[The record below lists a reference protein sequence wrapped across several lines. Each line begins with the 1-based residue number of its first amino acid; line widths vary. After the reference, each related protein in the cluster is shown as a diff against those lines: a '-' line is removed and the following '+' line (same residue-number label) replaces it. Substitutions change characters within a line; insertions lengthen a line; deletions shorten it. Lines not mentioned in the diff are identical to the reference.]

1 MAVRAQLVWAL
12 RLADGS
18 RGSSYPPSF
27 PHMQIYRSIID
38 FGYDWNHLHDVGRA
52 LFFSGI
58 HHESSLPAAR
68 MVSRDK
74 RLMRALPID
83 VRYAPPCILPTLFVP
98 CLLSIFHALNLSNFI
113 DVSEVTA
120 SNLSSLPNHACNRS
134 ARPYAFRNI

>member
-52 LFFSGI
+52 LFFRGYI
-58 HHESSLPAAR
+58 MNHRCQLLAWF
-68 MVSRDK
+68 
-74 RLMRALPID
+74 RAIN
-83 VRYAPPCILPTLFVP
+83 V
-98 CLLSIFHALNLSNFI
+98 
-113 DVSEVTA
+113 
-120 SNLSSLPNHACNRS
+120 
-134 ARPYAFRNI
+134 